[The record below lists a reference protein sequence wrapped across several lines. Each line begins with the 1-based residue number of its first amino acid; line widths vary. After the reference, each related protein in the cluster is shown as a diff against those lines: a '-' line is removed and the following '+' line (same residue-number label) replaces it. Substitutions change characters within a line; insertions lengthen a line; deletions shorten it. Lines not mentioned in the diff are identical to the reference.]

1 MKRIFITYGHH
12 NTKNSFNSAIRDTFI
27 EEAEKLGHKIDL
39 LNLFDEK
46 EQLPYYNSNFNPPPK
61 LVLDYRKRLENC
73 DVMML
78 IGSCHNLRL
87 NAILENWVDW
97 VLHPKWFFSYR
108 SLVPGNKYF
117 KNYGYPV
124 PGAMKGKLGIVS
136 ITYGGPM
143 ITYQNFSFQK
153 ALKTALGMSF
163 ISMISMEVAMNITD
177 YVLTGGAMLTWW
189 VVPIM
194 LAVGFVTPWPY
205 NYWRLKKH
213 NQACH

>member
-1 MKRIFITYGHH
+1 MWAAMHVVIIERFKLGVKSMNSIIGGNSSYRLCTNTGLLLIT
-12 NTKNSFNSAIRDTFI
+12 SVILETFI
-27 EEAEKLGHKIDL
+27 L
-39 LNLFDEK
+39 
-46 EQLPYYNSNFNPPPK
+46 
-61 LVLDYRKRLENC
+61 
-73 DVMML
+73 
-78 IGSCHNLRL
+78 
-87 NAILENWVDW
+87 
-97 VLHPKWFFSYR
+97 
-108 SLVPGNKYF
+108 
-117 KNYGYPV
+117 
-124 PGAMKGKLGIVS
+124 MKQS
-136 ITYGGPM
+136 
-143 ITYQNFSFQK
+143 FAFQK

>member
-1 MKRIFITYGHH
+1 MKRICIIFGHY
-12 NTKNSFNSAIRDTFI
+12 NTKTSFCSAVRDIFI
-27 EEAEKLGHKIDL
+27 EESEKIGNEIDL
-39 LNLFDEK
+39 INLYEEK
-46 EQLPYYNSNFNPPPK
+46 EQLPYYRNVNPPPK
-61 LVLDYRKRLENC
+61 LVLDYRKRLEEC

-108 SLVPGNKYF
+108 SLIPGNKYF

-143 ITYQNFSFQK
+143 ISYQSFSIFDNIPFRRIK
-153 ALKTALGMSF
+153 KIVFKLGGLKTKYIRFYSVLPN
-163 ISMISMEVAMNITD
+163 ME
-177 YVLTGGAMLTWW
+177 
-189 VVPIM
+189 
-194 LAVGFVTPWPY
+194 
-205 NYWRLKKH
+205 KKVFDKH
-213 NQACH
+213 MQRVRKLVKSL

>member
-1 MKRIFITYGHH
+1 MKKVFIAYGHH
-12 NTKNSFNSAIRDTFI
+12 NTSNSFNSAIRDTFI
-27 EEAEKLGHKIDL
+27 DEAKKIGHKIDL
-39 LNLFDEK
+39 INLFEEK
-46 EQLPYYNSNFNPPPK
+46 EQLPFYNQNVNPPPQ
-61 LVLDYRKRLENC
+61 LVLDYRKRLEDS

-136 ITYGGPM
+136 ITSVSYTHLRAPR
-143 ITYQNFSFQK
+143 
-153 ALKTALGMSF
+153 
-163 ISMISMEVAMNITD
+163 D
-177 YVLTGGAMLTWW
+177 
-189 VVPIM
+189 
-194 LAVGFVTPWPY
+194 
-205 NYWRLKKH
+205 
-213 NQACH
+213 